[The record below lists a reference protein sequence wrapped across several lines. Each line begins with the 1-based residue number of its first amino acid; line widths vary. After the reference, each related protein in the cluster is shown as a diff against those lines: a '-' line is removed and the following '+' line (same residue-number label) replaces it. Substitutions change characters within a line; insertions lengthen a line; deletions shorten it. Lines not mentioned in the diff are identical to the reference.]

1 MELKI
6 PNMIDQ
12 HRESKLRSGGV
23 LVLSRKKSSMDDEVI
38 GFTLGTGY
46 GIKLALNESTDLGSL
61 IGSSEWSGTDLI
73 QGLSI

>member
-1 MELKI
+1 
-6 PNMIDQ
+6 
-12 HRESKLRSGGV
+12 
-23 LVLSRKKSSMDDEVI
+23 MDDEVI